1 VAGSEVG
8 GMWLQ
13 TVSESTVT
21 VRIIGRYTMVASDQ
35 KYKFGEL
42 LMVDY
47 PRKQGMDQQEGP
59 LSLEKRDR
67 RSE

>member
-1 VAGSEVG
+1 
-8 GMWLQ
+8 MWLQ

-35 KYKFGEL
+35 KHKFGEL

-47 PRKQGMDQQEGP
+47 PCKQGTHQHEGP
-59 LSLEKRDR
+59 LSLDKRDC